1 MVQFTH
7 LYMTTGK
14 TIAWT
19 IKIFAMS
26 VMLTFVMWALSIM
39 SGIQWMIVLKTPT
52 FTFPFLGM
60 FEPCGVIQDAHFSH
74 LEKNKI
80 QLIGTDLTHPMGQ

>member
-1 MVQFTH
+1 
-7 LYMTTGK
+7 MTTGK

-74 LEKNKI
+74 LEKYKI